1 MMEMEILPAVVI
13 VLATAVI
20 ERTRAYRAFPVMV
33 NRLRRRRSR
42 DR

>member
-1 MMEMEILPAVVI
+1 MDMEMLPAVVI
-13 VLATAVI
+13 VLATVVVD
-20 ERTRAYRAFPVMV
+20 RTRAYRAIPIMV

>member
-1 MMEMEILPAVVI
+1 MDMEILPAVLI

-20 ERTRAYRAFPVMV
+20 DQTRAYRAVPVLV
-33 NRLRRRRSR
+33 NRLRHRRSH